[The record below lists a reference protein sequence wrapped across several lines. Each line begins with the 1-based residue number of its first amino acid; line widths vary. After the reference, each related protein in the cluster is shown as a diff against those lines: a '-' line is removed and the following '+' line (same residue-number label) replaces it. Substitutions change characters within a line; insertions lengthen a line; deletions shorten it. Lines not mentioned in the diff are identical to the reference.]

1 MGNKLKE
8 NKIKKRNQR
17 QKTTKGGQILEE
29 IESNTHN
36 FVKDLQNNTENM
48 VNSLLN
54 IFNSNDNYQKQE
66 MCKKLNM
73 DSCPISL
80 NKQDAQLI
88 VEDNYPSHL
97 PSRTTVS
104 KPMLTPTSLPRH
116 NTIVPTPLPRRNT
129 MAPTPLPRRN
139 TMAPTPLPRRKTVQT
154 SLLSPIQPQSQ
165 IQPLSPIPQYTSH
178 RDQIKE
184 IEDLENPEEDIFS
197 KFNTIYNKLIDTIF
211 EKYKSYNNLPS
222 KFGVITDEKLKG
234 ILFLMFGIPTIT
246 KDLTRLTTGDSS
258 TFNNSYRLLL
268 NVVKDNCLD
277 NWLKEKACN
286 MTSKGVNIGEF
297 YKLLKNNSIYLK
309 SQQPIPDSVLLN
321 FIHLIT
327 PKIIINFSKV
337 TDKDVSSI
345 ITEFTTFAENHNID
359 FQLGGK
365 KSQSLYANIL
375 GKLKKLYKFPKDR
388 KKYVKHN
395 GKLITINEYKKLK
408 DKSTSNKKKIILGKE
423 RVIYKVPGSKKDH
436 VKYKNKLIT
445 VSDFERLMKK

>member
-1 MGNKLKE
+1 MGNKFKE

-97 PSRTTVS
+97 PSRTTVP
-104 KPMLTPTSLPRH
+104 KPMLPPTPLPRRNTIAPTPLPRR
-116 NTIVPTPLPRRNT
+116 NTIVPTPLPRRN
-129 MAPTPLPRRN
+129 
-139 TMAPTPLPRRKTVQT
+139 TVQT
-154 SLLSPIQPQSQ
+154 SLLSPIQPQSP
-165 IQPLSPIPQYTSH
+165 IQPPSQTQLMSPIPH
-178 RDQIKE
+178 RDQIKA
-184 IEDLENPEEDIFS
+184 EEDIFS
-197 KFNTIYNKLIDTIF
+197 KFNTIYNNLIDTIF

-222 KFGVITDEKLKG
+222 KFGVITDEKLRG
-234 ILFLMFGIPTIT
+234 ILFLMLGIPTIT

-286 MTSKGVNIGEF
+286 MTSKGVSVGEF

-327 PKIIINFSKV
+327 PKIITNFAKV
-337 TDKDVSSI
+337 TDEDVSPI
-345 ITEFTTFAENHNID
+345 ITEFTTFAKNNNID

-365 KSQSLYANIL
+365 KSQSLYTNIL

-395 GKLITINEYKKLK
+395 GKLITINEYKSLK
-408 DKSTSNKKKIILGKE
+408 DKNTNKTKKIILGKE

-436 VKYKNKLIT
+436 VKYKNNLIT
-445 VSDFERLMKK
+445 VSDFEKLMKK

>member
-1 MGNKLKE
+1 MANKFKE

-97 PSRTTVS
+97 PSRTTVP
-104 KPMLTPTSLPRH
+104 KPMLT
-116 NTIVPTPLPRRNT
+116 PTPLPRRNT
-129 MAPTPLPRRN
+129 IAPTPLPRRN
-139 TMAPTPLPRRKTVQT
+139 TIVPTPLPRRKTVQT
-154 SLLSPIQPQSQ
+154 SLLSPIQPRSQ
-165 IQPLSPIPQYTSH
+165 TQLMSPVPHQ
-178 RDQIKE
+178 DKLQE
-184 IEDLENPEEDIFS
+184 IEDLENPDEDIFS

-234 ILFLMFGIPTIT
+234 ILFLMLGIPTIT

-286 MTSKGVNIGEF
+286 MTSKGVSIGEF

-321 FIHLIT
+321 FIQIIT
-327 PKIIINFSKV
+327 PKIITNFANV
-337 TDKDVSSI
+337 TDKDVSPI
-345 ITEFTTFAENHNID
+345 ILDFKTFATNNKIS

-365 KSQSLYANIL
+365 KSQSLYTNIL

-395 GKLITINEYKKLK
+395 GSFMTVSEYKHYMK
-408 DKSTSNKKKIILGKE
+408 NKNTNKTKKIILGKE
-423 RVIYKVPGSKKDH
+423 RVIYKVPDSKKDH
-436 VKYKNKLIT
+436 VKYKNNLIT

>member
-1 MGNKLKE
+1 MGNIKKGDKLKE
-8 NKIKKRNQR
+8 KDKVKIQKRNSNQR

-80 NKQDAQLI
+80 NKQDAQQI

-97 PSRTTVS
+97 PSRTTVP
-104 KPMLTPTSLPRH
+104 KPMLTPTPLPRH
-116 NTIVPTPLPRRNT
+116 NTI
-129 MAPTPLPRRN
+129 APTPLPRRN

-154 SLLSPIQPQSQ
+154 SLLSPIQPQTQ
-165 IQPLSPIPQYTSH
+165 IQPWSQTQLMSPIPH
-178 RDQIKE
+178 RDQIKA
-184 IEDLENPEEDIFS
+184 EEDIFS
-197 KFNTIYNKLIDTIF
+197 KFNTIYNNLIDTIF

-222 KFGVITDEKLKG
+222 KFGVITDEKLRG
-234 ILFLMFGIPTIT
+234 ILFLMLGIPTIT

-445 VSDFERLMKK
+445 VNDFERLMKK